1 VNHEIQTVDPI
12 DALAE
17 SLDPDTSISVGSG
30 TAIAREEIIC
40 QLDAAHRYPRSVS
53 RFLKESCGLATLTRE
68 VAESCMYSLPR
79 AGKAIVGPSVRLAE
93 IVASSY
99 GNLQVGSRIVAV
111 EEKEVV
117 AQGLA
122 WDIERNVRCV
132 TEVRRRITNKFGKRY
147 DDDMI
152 TVTGNAAASIA
163 LRNAIYRVVP
173 RAYVDSIFE
182 KVRKV
187 AIGDATTLSATR
199 EKVLSRLLK
208 MGVTQDRVLARLE
221 IRGVDDITAEHLE
234 ALIGFGTAIKDGG
247 TSVDEAFP
255 PVAANPPPE
264 QDGRR
269 IKIGRR
275 NGEPTAESSREPGS
289 DDA

>member
-1 VNHEIQTVDPI
+1 MTHEEIQTLDPI

-17 SLDPDTSISVGSG
+17 SLDPNTEVSLSSG
-30 TAIAREEIIC
+30 VALARGEIEA

-53 RFLKESCGLATLTRE
+53 RFLKESTGLATLTRE
-68 VAESCMYSLPR
+68 VAESCMYTLPR
-79 AGKAIVGPSVRLAE
+79 SGKAITGPSVRLAE

-99 GNLQVGSRIVAV
+99 GNLQVGSRIVSV
-111 EEKEVV
+111 EDKEVV

-132 TEVRRRITNKFGKRY
+132 TEVRRRITNKVGKRY

-182 KVRKV
+182 KVRRV
-187 AIGDATTLSATR
+187 AIGDASTLANR
-199 EKVLSRLLK
+199 RADVLARLAK
-208 MGVTQDRVLARLE
+208 MGATQDRVLARLE
-221 IRGVDDITAEHLE
+221 VRGVDDITAEHLE
-234 ALIGFGTAIKDGG
+234 ALIGWGTAIKDGG
-247 TSVDEAFP
+247 TTVDEAFP
-255 PVAANPPPE
+255 APVPIPPAE

-269 IKIGRR
+269 IKIGKRDV
-275 NGEPTAESSREPGS
+275 EPAREPGQEG
-289 DDA
+289 